1 MAKEALVQG
10 LCMLA
15 STSQPG
21 GDGGLSIAEDPLG
34 CRRVQSFGQRRKDH
48 SDLVRGSFQTIQRRV
63 APGSERAVARLAAK
77 GLDPLGPTM
86 PAVPDKR
93 MEVSVSDPAVR
104 ALRVRTGEA
113 VGVHALGCS
122 SAAFHLTPRPHWHRG
137 RFHTWR
143 AEATD
148 GTIKR
153 GAWPE
158 KTVEH
163 RASAPFL

>member
-1 MAKEALVQG
+1 M
-10 LCMLA
+10 
-15 STSQPG
+15 
-21 GDGGLSIAEDPLG
+21 SIAEDPLG

-86 PAVPDKR
+86 PAIPDKR

-113 VGVHALGCS
+113 LGGYAFGGS
-122 SAAFHLTPRPHWHRG
+122 SPAFDLAPRAYRSRH
-137 RFHTWR
+137 
-143 AEATD
+143 
-148 GTIKR
+148 
-153 GAWPE
+153 
-158 KTVEH
+158 
-163 RASAPFL
+163 